1 MSKLSNPSAA
11 SRSGPAAG
19 SQPPDLQQ
27 LVGLLGNLMPLLLR
41 FQSQV
46 LKSPFQLGLAVPEAV
61 IDHQAAGSLVEDMV
75 AGALRSLSTYLEAN
89 AGQNAG
95 LSNCVPIV
103 TQATQFL
110 AARNYTQALNLI
122 WMVYRAITAIA
133 AGDSRIPP
141 LRPRGPASEQPS
153 SLH

>member
-1 MSKLSNPSAA
+1 M
-11 SRSGPAAG
+11 
-19 SQPPDLQQ
+19 
-27 LVGLLGNLMPLLLR
+27 
-41 FQSQV
+41 
-46 LKSPFQLGLAVPEAV
+46 PEAV

-75 AGALRSLSTYLEAN
+75 AGALRSLSAYLEAN

-103 TQATQFL
+103 TQATQLL

-122 WMVYRAITAIA
+122 WMVYRAITAIG
-133 AGDSRIPP
+133 AGDPRIPP
-141 LRPRGPASEQPS
+141 LRPRGHASEQPS